1 LAQRGRI
8 SQAKANR
15 LGAAVTGS
23 LDYSVFADTDLVIE
37 AVFEELS
44 VKQAVFAELE
54 KHVNPTAILATNT
67 SALSVSALQTGLQHP
82 SRLVGL
88 HFFNP
93 VAVLPLVEV
102 VRTDTSDEA
111 SVATTLRVAAGLRKN
126 AVLVHDAPGFV
137 VNRLLTRLLG
147 EVIAATD
154 EGTPI
159 EVADAALDPLGLPM
173 SPFAL
178 LGLVGPAVALHVAE
192 TLHTAYPDRF
202 GVSENLRRLV
212 AAGKP
217 GVYVWVNGEPRLDP
231 EIETLFEVGDRPSN
245 ADEVRLRAMAAL
257 ADEIG
262 HMLAE
267 KVVASPSDIDLCML
281 LGSGWPLHNGGITPY
296 LDRIGVAEEV
306 NGQRFLPAGVAS
318 KPL

>member
-1 LAQRGRI
+1 
-8 SQAKANR
+8 
-15 LGAAVTGS
+15 
-23 LDYSVFADTDLVIE
+23 
-37 AVFEELS
+37 
-44 VKQAVFAELE
+44 
-54 KHVNPTAILATNT
+54 
-67 SALSVSALQTGLQHP
+67 
-82 SRLVGL
+82 
-88 HFFNP
+88 
-93 VAVLPLVEV
+93 
-102 VRTDTSDEA
+102 
-111 SVATTLRVAAGLRKN
+111 
-126 AVLVHDAPGFV
+126 
-137 VNRLLTRLLG
+137 
-147 EVIAATD
+147 
-154 EGTPI
+154 
-159 EVADAALDPLGLPM
+159 M

-192 TLHTAYPDRF
+192 TLHAAYPDRF

-212 AAGKP
+212 VAGKP